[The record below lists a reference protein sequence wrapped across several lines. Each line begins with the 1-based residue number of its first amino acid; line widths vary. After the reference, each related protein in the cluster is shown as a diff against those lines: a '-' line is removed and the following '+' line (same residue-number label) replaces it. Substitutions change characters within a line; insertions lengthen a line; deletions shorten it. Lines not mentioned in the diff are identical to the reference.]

1 MLPNPGHPSSSI
13 GSTYRAQPF
22 VSHLSF
28 AFASAVVL
36 PLACG
41 GPDAVSNLQ
50 SQTSG
55 RRMASAD
62 LVQTNGLGVPLDQS
76 LPDYEI

>member
-1 MLPNPGHPSSSI
+1 V
-13 GSTYRAQPF
+13 QPF

-50 SQTSG
+50 WQTIRDAKAKDKWETEG
-55 RRMASAD
+55 CVR
-62 LVQTNGLGVPLDQS
+62 
-76 LPDYEI
+76 